1 MATSQQ
7 VRRMAGLALAVGVA
21 TMGLSNAVAETSSL
35 AGAVT
40 FIIGLALAG
49 VGVLKAG
56 QAAVGRSSPRD

>member
-1 MATSQQ
+1 
-7 VRRMAGLALAVGVA
+7 MAGLALAVGVA